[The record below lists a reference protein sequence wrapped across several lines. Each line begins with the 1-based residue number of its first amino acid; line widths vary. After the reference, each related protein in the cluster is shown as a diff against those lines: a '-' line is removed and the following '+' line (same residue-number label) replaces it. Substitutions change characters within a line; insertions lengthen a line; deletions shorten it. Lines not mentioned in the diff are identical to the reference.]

1 MKRAAVLFVV
11 AFVIALAL
19 AGVTAASTRTF
30 WSSYCNYATA
40 QPTTYLPRDGALNY
54 AYVATH
60 EGYQWGGG
68 CWNNNDVDD
77 AYGDPV
83 GVVQE
88 RLRRAERHALQIGR
102 GGDGR
107 FCERYAR
114 RHDLLPGDDRRR
126 RHCRG

>member
-1 MKRAAVLFVV
+1 MKRVAVLFVV

-19 AGVTAASTRTF
+19 AGVTAARTRTF

-77 AYGDPV
+77 SYGDPL
-83 GVVQE
+83 GVTWTQGE
-88 RLRRAERHALQIGR
+88 
-102 GGDGR
+102 GGDCSGLTFKTWR
-107 FCERYAR
+107 EST
-114 RHDLLPGDDRRR
+114 
-126 RHCRG
+126 